1 MSEISGQGE
10 EGWYMYKKD
19 LIYCLLVLEVQC
31 PRQTSLEEHH
41 LEIIRNKISAKV
53 GFKRDPW
60 CMPYAP
66 QQKPRRPNLF
76 PDLRRQNSRC

>member
-41 LEIIRNKISAKV
+41 LEGGKNK
-53 GFKRDPW
+53 
-60 CMPYAP
+60 C
-66 QQKPRRPNLF
+66 Q
-76 PDLRRQNSRC
+76 SRV